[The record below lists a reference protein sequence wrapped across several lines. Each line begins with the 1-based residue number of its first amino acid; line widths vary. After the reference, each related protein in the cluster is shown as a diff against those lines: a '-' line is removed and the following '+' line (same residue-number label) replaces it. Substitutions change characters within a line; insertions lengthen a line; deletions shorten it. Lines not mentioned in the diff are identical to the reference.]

1 MNIETEQRCAVTL
14 VKPEGPLAGSDG
26 AALTAVTSDLIKT
39 TMGRMVIDASGIPSV
54 DSLGLESLVDMSE
67 QLALTGK
74 ALKLCGLNDT
84 LQQVIELTGL
94 TSQFEQFEDANSA
107 IRSFL

>member
-14 VKPEGPLAGSDG
+14 VKPDGPLTGSDG
-26 AALTAVTSDLIKT
+26 AALKTVTSNLIKT
-39 TMGRMVIDASGIPSV
+39 TMGRLVIDASCIPSV
-54 DSLGLESLVDMSE
+54 DSQGLESLFDIAE
-67 QLALTGK
+67 QLAQTGK